1 MTDVGTLAWAKRTGG
16 RIDFRDRLMLM
27 KLAAGSLLAELPDL
41 VTYRLGLK
49 RNFPAFI
56 DLDSLKPPDTRAAR
70 AAEMLLAELTP
81 PFLLNHSLRTY
92 WFSRVIGLGG
102 GTTFDDEML
111 YVASLTHDLGFY
123 GRYAEA
129 TQDAEC
135 FSIRSARAAGEI
147 AETAGWDR
155 ARAER
160 LQEAIILN
168 VNGHVPPHDGTEAH
182 LMMRGVLVD
191 ATGLHAWRIN
201 PQSVDAIFDHLPRL
215 DLRAKLGPIFR
226 GEADRH
232 PQCRGY
238 FAETYMRFGLLIRTS
253 PWKG

>member
-1 MTDVGTLAWAKRTGG
+1 MTDVGSLAWANRTGG
-16 RIDFRDRLMLM
+16 RIDFRDRLTLV
-27 KLAAGSLLAELPDL
+27 KLAGGSLLAELPDL

-49 RNFPAFI
+49 RNFPRFV
-56 DLDSLKPPDTRAAR
+56 DLDALKPPDTKAAQ
-70 AAEMLLAELTP
+70 AAEVLLAELTP
-81 PFLLNHSLRTY
+81 AFLRNHSLRTY
-92 WFSRVIGLGG
+92 WFSRLIGLGAG
-102 GTTFDDEML
+102 VTFDDELL

-147 AETAGWDR
+147 AESGGWDR

-168 VNGHVPPHDGTEAH
+168 VNGHVPQHDGMEAH

-201 PQSVDAIFDHLPRL
+201 PRSVDAVFDQLPRL
-215 DLRAKLGPIFR
+215 DLRAKLGPVFK

-232 PQCRGY
+232 PRCRGY
-238 FAETYMRFGLLIRTS
+238 FAETYLCFGLWVRTS
-253 PWKG
+253 PWK

>member
-16 RIDFRDRLMLM
+16 RIDFRDRLTLM
-27 KLAAGSLLAELPDL
+27 KLAAGSLLAQFPDL

-70 AAEMLLAELTP
+70 AAEVLLAELTP
-81 PFLLNHSLRTY
+81 PFMLNHSVRTY
-92 WFSRVIGLGG
+92 WFSRLIGIGAG
-102 GTTFDDEML
+102 MTFDDEML

-129 TQDAEC
+129 TPDAEC

-147 AETAGWDR
+147 VENARWDR
-155 ARAER
+155 ARTER
-160 LQEAIILN
+160 LQEAVILN
-168 VNGHVPPHDGTEAH
+168 LNGHVPPESPEAH

-191 ATGLHAWRIN
+191 ATGVHAWRIN

-215 DLRAKLGPIFR
+215 DLRNKLGPMFR

-238 FAETYMRFGLLIRTS
+238 FAETYLCFGLFVRTS
-253 PWKG
+253 PWK

>member
-1 MTDVGTLAWAKRTGG
+1 
-16 RIDFRDRLMLM
+16 LMR
-27 KLAAGSLLAELPDL
+27 LAAGSLLAELPDL

-49 RNFPAFI
+49 RSFPRFV

-70 AAEMLLAELTP
+70 AAESLLAELTP
-81 PFLLNHSLRTY
+81 PFLLNHSMRTY
-92 WFSRVIGLGG
+92 WFSRLIGLGAG
-102 GTTFDDEML
+102 MLFDDEML

-135 FSIRSARAAGEI
+135 FSIRSARAAGDIVESV
-147 AETAGWDR
+147 GWDG

-168 VNGHVPPHDGTEAH
+168 VNGHVPQQTGKEAH

-201 PQSVDAIFDHLPRL
+201 PQSVNAVFDRLPRL
-215 DLRAKLGPIFR
+215 DLRTKLGPVFL
-226 GEADRH
+226 GEANRH
-232 PQCRGY
+232 PRCRGY
-238 FAETYMRFGLLIRTS
+238 FAETYMCFGLLIRTA